1 MGYDDILGGRIEV
14 ITGPMFAGKSEE
26 LIRRINRLKYAKKN
40 FLVFKPLLDDRYSET
55 EVVSHRNRREKSIP
69 ISKPEEIYNYLKEN
83 TEVICIDEVQFF
95 DEKIIDIIDE
105 LANKGLRIIVSGLDT
120 DFKGNPR
127 ARGIS
132 GGRGTGLSDSGARHR
147 DALRRR
153 GSAYPPCDSDWFRSG
168 RRGLYSG
175 RAQYR
180 TASER
185 QRQASGDAD
194 ASARSGQQPDRG
206 GA

>member
-120 DFKGNPR
+120 DFKGNPFMVTAKLLAKAEFVTKLTAICAKCGKEATMTQR
-127 ARGIS
+127 LINGQIPS
-132 GGRGTGLSDSGARHR
+132 VNDEVILVG
-147 DALRRR
+147 
-153 GSAYPPCDSDWFRSG
+153 
-168 RRGLYSG
+168 
-175 RAQYR
+175 
-180 TASER
+180 ASESYEPR
-185 QRQASGDAD
+185 CRHCHEVKK
-194 ASARSGQQPDRG
+194 
-206 GA
+206 

>member
-69 ISKPEEIYNYLKEN
+69 ISKPEEIYNYFKEN

-120 DFKGNPR
+120 DFKGNPFMVTAKLLAKAEFVTKLTAICAKCGKEATMTQR
-127 ARGIS
+127 LINGQIPS
-132 GGRGTGLSDSGARHR
+132 VNDEVILVG
-147 DALRRR
+147 
-153 GSAYPPCDSDWFRSG
+153 
-168 RRGLYSG
+168 
-175 RAQYR
+175 
-180 TASER
+180 ASESYEPR
-185 QRQASGDAD
+185 CRHCHEVKK
-194 ASARSGQQPDRG
+194 
-206 GA
+206 